1 MQVQHVNPSVPPA
14 AGSARD
20 VQSGFTVL
28 LADYS
33 TCFDFGEFERS
44 RLGLHR
50 TPTSAS
56 NRLHNRLRATRG
68 RDADIALEH
77 SAWCGH
83 YARFDGLV
91 TLRFFECHCGPLFNS
106 GRILSRRSVISFSD
120 TTTNR

>member
-1 MQVQHVNPSVPPA
+1 MQVRHQNPSVPPA
-14 AGSARD
+14 ASSARD

-33 TCFDFGEFERS
+33 ACFDFGEFERS

-56 NRLHNRLRATRG
+56 NCLDNRLGATCG
-68 RDADIALEH
+68 GDSDIALEH
-77 SAWCGH
+77 SAGCGH
-83 YARFDGLV
+83 YARFDSLI

-106 GRILSRRSVISFSD
+106 GRILSRRSVLSVLLAP
-120 TTTNR
+120 